1 MSDIIDSLERVVDGL
16 ERVSEEES
24 ESLSNMPESIQSS
37 ERGEMMENAISV
49 IDDAAEQISEV
60 VSSLQDLI

>member
-1 MSDIIDSLERVVDGL
+1 MSGIITSLEETITSL
-16 ERVSEEES
+16 ERVSEDES

-37 ERGEMMENAISV
+37 ERGGMMENAISV

>member
-1 MSDIIDSLERVVDGL
+1 MSGIITSLEETITSL
-16 ERVSEEES
+16 ERVSEDES